1 MPEGNF
7 LYSEIV
13 CVFVIVILTS
23 CSSGSDHFLF
33 NYDSDFDTI
42 FAKNLVNISFAKL
55 RDVGGLM
62 PIYLYV
68 FFTLFTGKGVREVKL
83 FLGPVELELLRS
95 FFSKMNRI
103 FEGLNMLKNS

>member
-1 MPEGNF
+1 MLCQREIFSIVKLCVCYCNPNF
-7 LYSEIV
+7 L
-13 CVFVIVILTS
+13 FFRF
-23 CSSGSDHFLF
+23 SDHFLF
-33 NYDSDFDTI
+33 NYDSDTI
-42 FAKNLVNISFAKL
+42 FVKILVNIRFAKL

-95 FFSKMNRI
+95 FFSKMKSH
-103 FEGLNMLKNS
+103 F